1 MSEEKKQKLK
11 EYQKKYRVAKKSSHN
26 NEQNSFFN
34 NYLIA
39 YALLRFYLYWET
51 VNKLLCFIIRVT
63 IGFCL
68 ITGVTI

>member
-11 EYQKKYRVAKKSSHN
+11 EFQKKYRVAKKSNHN

-39 YALLRFYLYWET
+39 FALLRFYLY
-51 VNKLLCFIIRVT
+51 
-63 IGFCL
+63 
-68 ITGVTI
+68 